1 MSMSMSATRGPD
13 NRRWWQL
20 AFGVICMML
29 IANLQYGWTLFV
41 QPITKAHGW
50 KVADIQLAFSIFIAL
65 ETWLTPAGGALVDM
79 FGARRG
85 PKFTIALGGVM
96 VAVGWA
102 MNAYADTLTLLY
114 IGSAITGIGAG
125 FIYATCVGIAV
136 RWFPDRRG
144 LAVGLTAAGFGAGA
158 ALTVLP
164 IKAMIESSGYSQTFL
179 YFGIGQGVLLFV
191 VAWLLRMPE
200 PGEVT
205 GVPSKKIQQSSRS
218 FTPREVLQTP
228 VFWLLYLM
236 FVMVSSSGLMATAQ
250 LALIATDFG
259 IDKTLL
265 LGGASV
271 LAVALVV
278 DNVANGGARPFFGWV
293 SDQIGRENT
302 MIIAFTLGGASY
314 LLLGSV
320 GSQPWLFVLF
330 AGLIF
335 FTWGEIFSLF
345 PSTCTDAFGPKYAT
359 VNTALLYTAKGTS
372 ALLVPFAN
380 MIKDASGS
388 WYTVFLVAALMNF
401 GVVLLALFVLKPLRR
416 AQDAHSDGM
425 VMRTAEAAPAA
436 AMIEATNTPGL
447 HPLRDP
453 IR

>member
-1 MSMSMSATRGPD
+1 MSMSTAAASKPGNA
-13 NRRWWQL
+13 RWLQL

-41 QPITKAHGW
+41 KPIQAARHW
-50 KVADIQLAFSIFIAL
+50 EVEDIQLAFSIFIAL
-65 ETWLTPAGGALVDM
+65 ETWLTPAGGTLVDM

-85 PKFTIALGGVM
+85 PKFTIAIGGVM
-96 VAVGWA
+96 VAIGWVI
-102 MNAYADTLTLLY
+102 NSYADSLTLLY
-114 IGSAITGIGAG
+114 IGSAVTGIGAG

-164 IKAMIESSGYSQTFL
+164 IKAMIESSGYAHTFL
-179 YFGIGQGVLLFV
+179 VFGIGQGVLLFI

-200 PGEVT
+200 PGEVPSA
-205 GVPSKKIQQSSRS
+205 PSKNIQQSSRS
-218 FTPREVLQTP
+218 FTPREVLGTP

-250 LALIATDFG
+250 LALIAADFG

-278 DNVANGGARPFFGWV
+278 DNIANGGARPFFGWV
-293 SDQIGRENT
+293 SDRIGRENT

-320 GSQPWLFVLF
+320 GNQPWLFVLF
-330 AGLIF
+330 AALIF

-359 VNTALLYTAKGTS
+359 VNASLLYTAKGTS

-380 MIKDASGS
+380 MIKTATGS
-388 WYTVFLVAALMNF
+388 WYTVFLVAAMMNF
-401 GVVLLALFVLKPLRR
+401 AVVLLALFVLKPLRR
-416 AQDAHSDGM
+416 MQDTASDLRLSQPTAAQ
-425 VMRTAEAAPAA
+425 
-436 AMIEATNTPGL
+436 
-447 HPLRDP
+447 
-453 IR
+453 